1 VVASDGVTTLRD
13 QAIAPLSRADAERL
27 LQTLPLG
34 RQTLERRV
42 LRARCLKYLGSFDV
56 AWAGLTDLM
65 PAVKDPMLRARVA
78 VDLVHLAYYLARADE
93 AARLTALAQDDAA
106 GDPLLL
112 AELRLGTSINLTAAN
127 DITGALTEARWAEDA
142 LVAAPRGRSRDL
154 VMARL
159 QRQLAHLHS
168 HAADYRAA
176 KTAADMTVRLA
187 SRINDAWESASG
199 TYVLGF
205 AAWYGGRT
213 DEAVEH
219 FTKAEGVLSPY
230 RSSLWRYTLLC
241 LSAAR
246 MQRGELAEG
255 DRLARQ
261 SATGASED
269 LAHLAL
275 LRGDAEVAERI
286 LARAPK
292 GSPADE
298 HFRDFVRGIVRA
310 QQGDPRAGIRMLE
323 DLASEFGSRGMEHWA
338 IGASVHAAYWR
349 EQVVRGAGA
358 ARAAHLVRD
367 IGARGGEGF
376 AYYLP
381 EVAVW
386 LGRAAERDAAA
397 GPLARS
403 IRARGESAIRRAQSD
418 ADVPLR
424 TSKLDEAT
432 FHLRASGLTWRELG
446 ILRELERVRGEGAGL
461 DRAMLAAR
469 LGVSPNTLRV
479 HLTRI
484 RAKLDVGDKR
494 GDEVLLEAALAQS
507 ARSA

>member
-1 VVASDGVTTLRD
+1 M
-13 QAIAPLSRADAERL
+13 
-27 LQTLPLG
+27 
-34 RQTLERRV
+34 
-42 LRARCLKYLGSFDV
+42 LRARCLKYLSSFDV
-56 AWAGLTDLM
+56 AWAELGELM
-65 PAVKDPMLRARVA
+65 SEVKDPLLRARVA
-78 VDLVHLAYYLARADE
+78 VDLVHLAYYLARGDE
-93 AARLTALAQDDAA
+93 VDRLTKLAQDHAA
-106 GDPLLL
+106 SDPLML
-112 AELRLGTSINLTAAN
+112 AELRLGRSINLTAAN
-127 DITGALTEARWAEDA
+127 DVTGALTEARWAEDA

-154 VMARL
+154 VMTRL

-176 KTAADMTVRLA
+176 KVAADMTVRLA
-187 SRINDAWESASG
+187 SRINDAWESAWA
-199 TYVLGF
+199 TYTVGF

-219 FTKAEGVLSPY
+219 FTKAEEALSPY
-230 RSSLWRYTLLC
+230 RSSLWRFTLLC
-241 LSAAR
+241 LSASR

-261 SATGASED
+261 SASGAPED

-275 LRGDAEVAERI
+275 LRGEAEVAERI
-286 LARAPK
+286 LSRSPK
-292 GSPADE
+292 GFPADE

-310 QQGDPRAGIRMLE
+310 QQGDPRAGIRLLE
-323 DLASEFGSRGMEHWA
+323 DLVSEFGSRGMEHWA
-338 IGASVHAAYWR
+338 MGASVHAAYWR
-349 EQVVRGAGA
+349 EQLVRGTGA
-358 ARAAHLVRD
+358 MRAAHLVRD

-397 GPLARS
+397 RPLARA

-424 TSKLDEAT
+424 TSELDEAT

-446 ILRELERVRGEGAGL
+446 VLRELERVRGERADL
-461 DRAMLAAR
+461 DRATLAAR

-494 GDEVLLEAALAQS
+494 GDDVLLEAALAHKVIGLAS
-507 ARSA
+507 R